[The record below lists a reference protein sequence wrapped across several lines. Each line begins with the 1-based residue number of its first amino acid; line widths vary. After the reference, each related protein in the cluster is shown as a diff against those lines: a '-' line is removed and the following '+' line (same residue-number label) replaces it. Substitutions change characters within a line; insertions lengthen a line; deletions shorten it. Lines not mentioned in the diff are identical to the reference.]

1 LQVIVPRPGVA
12 AQLEFGLVG
21 AGDIEG
27 VLVKDDGSGF
37 EGLDVEVIDAT
48 GKVVGTVAKRL

>member
-1 LQVIVPRPGVA
+1 MVVPRPGVA
-12 AQLEFGLVG
+12 AEIEIGLVG

-37 EGLDVEVIDAT
+37 EGLDVELVDAS
-48 GKVVGTVAKRL
+48 GKVVAIDAQRL